1 MKKINRNSK
10 KSTLAAMMWRI
21 SITLLFVPLLSM
33 AQKTWTLQQCVDT
46 ALTNNRTV
54 KQQTLAK
61 KNKDIAYEQARQNLL
76 PNLNALASQSWNFG
90 RSLSVDNTYKSSNSS
105 QSSFSISTG
114 LTLFDGMK
122 MKYNID
128 ASKADMMAANAD
140 LDKIKQ
146 DITMNVA
153 LGFMQI
159 LMNKELHQI
168 ALDQLKLTRTKI
180 EQRKGLVAAGK
191 LAEGELLDLLA
202 QEAKEDMSRLQ
213 AENTLKLSLLDLAQY
228 LEIDNFEKMDV
239 IAPENLTE
247 SDLQLLTADAVFQS
261 ALTHRPEIKGAE
273 YRLKSSEFNV
283 LIAKG
288 NYYPSLSLGA
298 NYGSGYYNLN
308 NIPNNSFGQQI
319 SDNMSA
325 QIGLNLRIPIF
336 NKFEVRNGVRS
347 AELGVKSSKI
357 SMDNAKLELKKSIQ
371 QAYYNALGAKSRWD
385 AAQKSEIASR
395 EAYRFTNQKYEG
407 GKATLYELYQ
417 AKSNLTQVLSEGTQ
431 AKYQYFF
438 RLKMLE
444 LLK

>member
-1 MKKINRNSK
+1 MKK
-10 KSTLAAMMWRI
+10 T
-21 SITLLFVPLLSM
+21 SIIALLFVPLFMM
-33 AQKTWTLQQCVDT
+33 AQKPWTLQQCVDT
-46 ALTNNRTV
+46 ALANNRTV

-76 PNLNALASQSWNFG
+76 PNLNASASQNWNFG

-105 QSSFSISTG
+105 QTSFGISSG
-114 LTLFDGMK
+114 LMLFDGMK

-128 ASKADMMAANAD
+128 ASKADMLAANAD
-140 LDKIKQ
+140 LEKIKQ

-159 LMNKELHQI
+159 LLNKELLQI
-168 ALDQLKLTRTKI
+168 AENQLSLTRTKI

-191 LAEGELLDLLA
+191 LAEGELLDLQA
-202 QEAKEDMSRLQ
+202 QEAKEEMSRLQ

-228 LEIDNFEKMDV
+228 LEIDNFEKLDV
-239 IAPENLTE
+239 VSPDNLSE
-247 SDLQLLTADAVFQS
+247 SDLQMLTADAVFQS

-273 YRLKSSEFNV
+273 YRLKSSEYNV
-283 LIAKG
+283 LVAKG
-288 NYYPSLSLGA
+288 NYFPSLSLGA
-298 NYGSGYYNLN
+298 NYGTSYYNLSSL
-308 NIPNNSFGQQI
+308 PVNNSFGQQMN
-319 SDNMSA
+319 DNMSA

-385 AAQKSEIASR
+385 AAQKSEVASR

-417 AKSNLTQVLSEGTQ
+417 AKSNLTQVLSEGAQ

-438 RLKMLE
+438 RVKMLE

>member
-1 MKKINRNSK
+1 MKKNIII
-10 KSTLAAMMWRI
+10 A
-21 SITLLFVPLLSM
+21 LLFVPLLMM
-33 AQKTWTLQQCVDT
+33 AQKPWTLQQCVDT

-54 KQQTLAK
+54 KQQALAK
-61 KNKDIAYEQARQNLL
+61 NNKDIAYEQARQNLL
-76 PNLNALASQSWNFG
+76 PNLNASASQNWNFG
-90 RSLSVDNTYKSSNSS
+90 QSVDKFINPKNSTS
-105 QSSFSISTG
+105 AGLNAQ

-122 MKYNID
+122 MKYSID
-128 ASKADMMAANAD
+128 ASKEDMMAANAD
-140 LDKIKQ
+140 LEKIKQ

-159 LMNKELHQI
+159 LLNKELLQI
-168 ALDQLKLTRTKI
+168 AEDQLALTRTKI

-202 QEAKEDMSRLQ
+202 QEAKEEMNRLQ

-239 IAPENLTE
+239 VAPDNLSE

-273 YRLKSSEFNV
+273 YRLKSSEYNV

-298 NYGSGYYNLN
+298 NYGTSYYNLSN
-308 NIPNNSFGQQI
+308 LPTNNSFAQQL

-325 QIGLNLRIPIF
+325 QIGLSLRVPIF

-357 SMDNAKLELKKSIQ
+357 SIIIDNMQNNTIINK
-371 QAYYNALGAKSRWD
+371 
-385 AAQKSEIASR
+385 
-395 EAYRFTNQKYEG
+395 T
-407 GKATLYELYQ
+407 
-417 AKSNLTQVLSEGTQ
+417 
-431 AKYQYFF
+431 
-438 RLKMLE
+438 
-444 LLK
+444 

>member
-1 MKKINRNSK
+1 MKKNI
-10 KSTLAAMMWRI
+10 I
-21 SITLLFVPLLSM
+21 SALLFVPLLMM
-33 AQKTWTLQQCVDT
+33 AQKPWTLQQCVDT

-54 KQQTLAK
+54 KQQALAK
-61 KNKDIAYEQARQNLL
+61 NNKDIAYEQARQNLL
-76 PNLNALASQSWNFG
+76 PNLNASASQNWNFG
-90 RSLSVDNTYKSSNSS
+90 QSVDKFINPKNSTS
-105 QSSFSISTG
+105 AGLNAQ

-122 MKYNID
+122 MKYSID
-128 ASKADMMAANAD
+128 ASKEDMMAANAD
-140 LDKIKQ
+140 LEKIKQ

-159 LMNKELHQI
+159 LLNKELLQI
-168 ALDQLKLTRTKI
+168 AEDQLALTRTKI

-202 QEAKEDMSRLQ
+202 QEAKEEMNRLQ

-239 IAPENLTE
+239 VAPDNLSE

-273 YRLKSSEFNV
+273 YRLKSSEYNV

-298 NYGSGYYNLN
+298 NYGTSYYNLSN
-308 NIPNNSFGQQI
+308 LPTNNSFAQQL

-325 QIGLNLRIPIF
+325 QIGLSLRVPIF

-385 AAQKSEIASR
+385 ASKKSEVASR

-417 AKSNLTQVLSEGTQ
+417 AKSNMTQVLSEGVQ

-438 RLKMLE
+438 RVKMLE

>member
-1 MKKINRNSK
+1 
-10 KSTLAAMMWRI
+10 
-21 SITLLFVPLLSM
+21 
-33 AQKTWTLQQCVDT
+33 VDT
-46 ALTNNRTV
+46 ALANNRTV
-54 KQQTLAK
+54 KQQALAK
-61 KNKDIAYEQARQNLL
+61 KNKDIAYEQARKNLL
-76 PNLNALASQSWNFG
+76 PNLNASASQNWNFG

-105 QSSFSISTG
+105 QSSFSISSG

-122 MKYNID
+122 MKYSID
-128 ASKADMMAANAD
+128 ASKADMLAANAD
-140 LDKIKQ
+140 LEKIKQ

-159 LMNKELHQI
+159 LLNKELLQI
-168 ALDQLKLTRTKI
+168 AEVQLGLTRTKI

-191 LAEGELLDLLA
+191 LAEGELLDLQA
-202 QEAKEDMSRLQ
+202 QEAKEEMSRLQ
-213 AENTLKLSLLDLAQY
+213 ADNTLKLSLLDLAQY

-239 IAPENLTE
+239 VAPAALSE
-247 SDLQLLTADAVFQS
+247 SEMQFLTADAVFQS

-273 YRLKSSEFNV
+273 YRLKSSEYNV

-298 NYGSGYYNLN
+298 NYGTGYYNLSS
-308 NIPNNSFGQQI
+308 IPNNSFGQQLN
-319 SDNMSA
+319 DNMSA

-385 AAQKSEIASR
+385 AAQKSEVASR

-417 AKSNLTQVLSEGTQ
+417 AKSNLTQVLSEGAQ

-438 RLKMLE
+438 RVKMLE

>member
-1 MKKINRNSK
+1 MKK
-10 KSTLAAMMWRI
+10 T
-21 SITLLFVPLLSM
+21 SIIALLFVPLLTM
-33 AQKTWTLQQCVDT
+33 AQKNWTLQQCVDT
-46 ALTNNRTV
+46 ALANNRTV
-54 KQQTLAK
+54 KQQALAK

-76 PNLNALASQSWNFG
+76 PNLNASASQNWNFG

-105 QSSFSISTG
+105 QSSFSISSG

-122 MKYNID
+122 MKYSID
-128 ASKADMMAANAD
+128 ASKADMLAANAD
-140 LDKIKQ
+140 LEKIKQ

-159 LMNKELHQI
+159 LLNKELLQI
-168 ALDQLKLTRTKI
+168 AENQLTLTLAKI

-191 LAEGELLDLLA
+191 LAEGELLDLQA
-202 QEAKEDMSRLQ
+202 QEAKEEMSRLQ
-213 AENTLKLSLLDLAQY
+213 ADNTLKLSLLDLAQY

-239 IAPENLTE
+239 VAPAAFLE
-247 SDLQLLTADAVFQS
+247 SDFQLLTADAVFQS

-298 NYGSGYYNLN
+298 NYGTGYYNLSS
-308 NIPNNSFGQQI
+308 IPNNSFGQQI
-319 SDNMSA
+319 NDNMSA

-336 NKFEVRNGVRS
+336 NKFEVRNGIRS

-385 AAQKSEIASR
+385 AAQKSEVASR

-417 AKSNLTQVLSEGTQ
+417 AKSNLTQVLSEGAQ

-438 RLKMLE
+438 RVKMLE

>member
-1 MKKINRNSK
+1 MKNKI
-10 KSTLAAMMWRI
+10 LIIFFALL
-21 SITLLFVPLLSM
+21 ITGLLK
-33 AQKTWTLQQCVDT
+33 AQKPWTLQQCVDT
-46 ALTNNRTV
+46 ALANNRTV
-54 KQQTLAK
+54 KQQALAK
-61 KNKDIAYEQARQNLL
+61 KNKDIAYEQARKNLL
-76 PNLNALASQSWNFG
+76 PNLNASASQNWNFG

-105 QSSFSISTG
+105 QSSFSISSG

-122 MKYNID
+122 MKYSID
-128 ASKADMMAANAD
+128 ASKADMLAANAD
-140 LDKIKQ
+140 LEKIKQ

-159 LMNKELHQI
+159 LLNKELLQI
-168 ALDQLKLTRTKI
+168 AEVQLGLTRTKI

-191 LAEGELLDLLA
+191 LAEGELLDLQA
-202 QEAKEDMSRLQ
+202 QEANEEMSRLQ
-213 AENTLKLSLLDLAQY
+213 ADNTLKLSLLDLAQY

-239 IAPENLTE
+239 VAPAALSE
-247 SDLQLLTADAVFQS
+247 SEMQFLTADAVFQS

-273 YRLKSSEFNV
+273 YRLKSSEYNV

-298 NYGSGYYNLN
+298 NYGTGYYNLSS
-308 NIPNNSFGQQI
+308 IPNNSFGQQLN
-319 SDNMSA
+319 DNMSA

-385 AAQKSEIASR
+385 AAQKSEVASR

-417 AKSNLTQVLSEGTQ
+417 AKSNLTQVLSEGAQ

-438 RLKMLE
+438 RVKMLE

>member
-1 MKKINRNSK
+1 MRTKI
-10 KSTLAAMMWRI
+10 M
-21 SITLLFVPLLSM
+21 LLSFVFTTM
-33 AQKTWTLQQCVDT
+33 ILSAQKTWTLQQCVDT
-46 ALTNNRTV
+46 ALANNRTFK
-54 KQQTLAK
+54 KQALAK
-61 KNKDIAYEQARQNLL
+61 KNKVIAYEQARQNLL
-76 PNLNALASQSWNFG
+76 PNLNASASQNWNFG

-105 QSSFSISTG
+105 QSSFGLSSG

-128 ASKADMMAANAD
+128 ASKADMLAANAD
-140 LDKIKQ
+140 LEKIKQ

-159 LMNKELHQI
+159 LLNKELLQI
-168 ALDQLKLTRTKI
+168 ATDQLALTRTKI
-180 EQRKGLVAAGK
+180 EQRKGLVEAGK
-191 LAEGELLDLLA
+191 LAEGELLDLQS
-202 QEAKEDMSRLQ
+202 QEAKEEMSRLQ
-213 AENTLKLSLLDLAQY
+213 ADNTLKLSLLDLAQY

-239 IAPENLTE
+239 VAPASLAE

-298 NYGSGYYNLN
+298 NYGSGYYNLS
-308 NIPNNSFGQQI
+308 NIPNNSFSQQLN
-319 SDNMSA
+319 DNMSA
-325 QIGLNLRIPIF
+325 QIGLSLRIPIF
-336 NKFEVRNGVRS
+336 NKFEVRNNVRS

-385 AAQKSEIASR
+385 AAQKSEVASR
-395 EAYRFTNQKYEG
+395 EAYRFSNQKYEG

-417 AKSNLTQVLSEGTQ
+417 AKSNLTQVLSEGAQ

-438 RLKMLE
+438 RVKMLE

>member
-1 MKKINRNSK
+1 MKKI
-10 KSTLAAMMWRI
+10 LIIA
-21 SITLLFVPLLSM
+21 LLFVPIFMM
-33 AQKTWTLQQCVDT
+33 AQKPWTLQQCVDT
-46 ALTNNRTV
+46 ALANNRTV
-54 KQQTLAK
+54 KQQALAK

-76 PNLNALASQSWNFG
+76 PNLNASASQNWNFG

-105 QSSFSISTG
+105 QSSFGISSG

-128 ASKADMMAANAD
+128 ASKADMLAANAD
-140 LDKIKQ
+140 LEKIKQ

-159 LMNKELHQI
+159 LLNKELLQI
-168 ALDQLKLTRTKI
+168 AEDQLSLTRTKI

-191 LAEGELLDLLA
+191 LAEGELLDLQA
-202 QEAKEDMSRLQ
+202 QEAKEEMSHLQ

-228 LEIDNFEKMDV
+228 LEIDNFEKLDV
-239 IAPENLTE
+239 VAPENLSE
-247 SDLQLLTADAVFQS
+247 SELQLLTADAVFQS

-273 YRLKSSEFNV
+273 YRLKSSEYNV

-288 NYYPSLSLGA
+288 NYFPSLSLGA
-298 NYGSGYYNLN
+298 NYGTGYYNLS
-308 NIPNNSFGQQI
+308 NIPNNSFGQQL

-325 QIGLNLRIPIF
+325 QIGLSLRVPIF

-385 AAQKSEIASR
+385 ASKKSEMASR

-417 AKSNLTQVLSEGTQ
+417 AKSNLTQVLSEGAQ

-438 RLKMLE
+438 RVKMLE

>member
-1 MKKINRNSK
+1 MKNKI
-10 KSTLAAMMWRI
+10 LIIFFALL
-21 SITLLFVPLLSM
+21 ITGLLK
-33 AQKTWTLQQCVDT
+33 AQKPWTLQQCVDT
-46 ALTNNRTV
+46 ALANNRTV
-54 KQQTLAK
+54 KQQALAK
-61 KNKDIAYEQARQNLL
+61 KNKDIAYEQARKNLL
-76 PNLNALASQSWNFG
+76 PNLNASASQNWNFG

-105 QSSFSISTG
+105 QSSFSISSG

-122 MKYNID
+122 MKYSID
-128 ASKADMMAANAD
+128 ASKADMLAANAD
-140 LDKIKQ
+140 LEKIKQ

-159 LMNKELHQI
+159 LLNKELLQI
-168 ALDQLKLTRTKI
+168 AEVQLGLTRTKI

-191 LAEGELLDLLA
+191 LAEGELLDLQA
-202 QEAKEDMSRLQ
+202 QEAKEEMSRLQ
-213 AENTLKLSLLDLAQY
+213 ADNTLKLSLLDLAQY

-239 IAPENLTE
+239 VAPAALSE
-247 SDLQLLTADAVFQS
+247 SEMQFLTADAVFQS

-273 YRLKSSEFNV
+273 YRLKSSEYNV

-298 NYGSGYYNLN
+298 NYGTGYYNLSS
-308 NIPNNSFGQQI
+308 IPNNSFSQQLN
-319 SDNMSA
+319 DNMSA

-385 AAQKSEIASR
+385 AAQKSEVASR

-417 AKSNLTQVLSEGTQ
+417 AKSNLTQVLSEGAQ

-438 RLKMLE
+438 RVKMLE

>member
-1 MKKINRNSK
+1 MKKNIII
-10 KSTLAAMMWRI
+10 A
-21 SITLLFVPLLSM
+21 LLFVPLLMM
-33 AQKTWTLQQCVDT
+33 AQKPWTLQQCVDT

-54 KQQTLAK
+54 KQQALAK
-61 KNKDIAYEQARQNLL
+61 NNKDIAYEQARQNLL
-76 PNLNALASQSWNFG
+76 PNLNASASQNWNFG
-90 RSLSVDNTYKSSNSS
+90 QSVDKFINPKNSTS
-105 QSSFSISTG
+105 AGLNAQ

-122 MKYNID
+122 MKYSID
-128 ASKADMMAANAD
+128 ASKEDMMAANAD
-140 LDKIKQ
+140 LEKIKQ

-159 LMNKELHQI
+159 LLNKELLQI
-168 ALDQLKLTRTKI
+168 AEDQLALTRTKI

-202 QEAKEDMSRLQ
+202 QEAKEEMNRLQ

-239 IAPENLTE
+239 VAPDNLSE

-273 YRLKSSEFNV
+273 YRLKSSEYNV

-298 NYGSGYYNLN
+298 NYGTSYYNLSN
-308 NIPNNSFGQQI
+308 LPTNNSFAQQL

-325 QIGLNLRIPIF
+325 QIGLSLRVPIF

-385 AAQKSEIASR
+385 ASKKSEVASR

-417 AKSNLTQVLSEGTQ
+417 AKSNMTQVLSEGVQ

-438 RLKMLE
+438 RVKMLE